1 MKIATLADVRV
12 LIEQHLPEHCR
23 TKDTWRYVAA
33 RLSDAAGGGDPME
46 VAIPLRMVL
55 SMEGDP
61 YRGAWMYPAVRV
73 CE

>member
-33 RLSDAAGGGDPME
+33 RLSDAAGGGDPID
-46 VAIPLRMVL
+46 VAIPLRMIL
-55 SMEGDP
+55 SMEGVECRP
-61 YRGAWMYPAVRV
+61 
-73 CE
+73 